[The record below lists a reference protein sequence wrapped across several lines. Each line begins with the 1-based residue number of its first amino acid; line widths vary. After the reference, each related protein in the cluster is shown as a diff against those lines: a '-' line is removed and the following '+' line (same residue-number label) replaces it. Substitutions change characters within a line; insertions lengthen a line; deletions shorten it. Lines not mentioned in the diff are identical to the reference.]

1 MKSMHFVQRNALR
14 QLLDA
19 RPALRQAFINL
30 ERQSISQSAF
40 RTRSLQ
46 SQKPVT
52 RGLHTQGFSSSTR
65 SSPFA
70 PRLRTRTQAKTL
82 PHSKQGRRCNST
94 NSTTPAGGEGGGS
107 LSISQR
113 MKKLSREY
121 GWSALGVYLL
131 LTALDF
137 PFCFL
142 AVRMLGTD
150 RIGHWEHV
158 ALAWIK
164 GVVSWPLSERTKEVV
179 EGAGDL
185 VEAQVLG
192 DGAKRRILEEESR
205 AEYQSPDRK
214 AMVEV
219 EDHGYKEAEQ
229 ANAGSNA
236 SLWTQLALAYAI
248 HKSFIF
254 IRVPLTAAITPK
266 VVKTLRGW
274 GWNIGKM
281 PKKGVTGGSGSGS
294 SSSSSSSSAS
304 GVNTKGS
311 KVKPDD

>member
-1 MKSMHFVQRNALR
+1 MLWRPAHQHQRIYTTLCRDFLLCLRFQSTSMKSMRFVQRNALR
-14 QLLDA
+14 QFLDA
-19 RPALRQAFINL
+19 RPALRQVFTNL
-30 ERQSISQSAF
+30 ERQSISQSPF
-40 RTRSLQ
+40 RTRPLRLQ
-46 SQKPVT
+46 NTVT
-52 RGLHTQGFSSSTR
+52 RGLHIQRFSNSTR

-70 PRLRTRTQAKTL
+70 PRPRTQARRI
-82 PHSKQGRRCNST
+82 PHAKEGRRCNSS
-94 NSTTPAGGEGGGS
+94 STTPASEGEK

-158 ALAWIK
+158 ALTWIK
-164 GVVSWPLSERTKEVV
+164 GLVSWPFPEREREVI

-192 DGAKRRILEEESR
+192 DGAKKRILEEESR
-205 AEYQSPDRK
+205 AEYKSQEAK
-214 AMVEV
+214 VEV
-219 EDHGYKEAEQ
+219 EDHGYREAEQ

-236 SLWTQLALAYAI
+236 STFSFRFLVPCFALRWED
-248 HKSFIF
+248 SGFPPS
-254 IRVPLTAAITPK
+254 V
-266 VVKTLRGW
+266 
-274 GWNIGKM
+274 
-281 PKKGVTGGSGSGS
+281 GV
-294 SSSSSSSSAS
+294 AMM
-304 GVNTKGS
+304 N
-311 KVKPDD
+311 